1 MTIIKNTFFQLNNI
15 FFKKKQFF
23 IYLNYVSAYIF
34 ALLFLIL
41 SNYLE
46 LNNISKYILIIS
58 LTTVFASVIYS
69 STIKSKIINENIVID
84 ISRRSLFLLLT
95 LFLVVSVF
103 LLLKYSFL
111 IFSIFVLNII
121 YEICYNLIGISFIK
135 RNKISKHSKFQLAV
149 SLMRNAFL
157 LMHFF
162 FNDLL
167 IIIGTFYLIFTIIFF
182 VVLNKL
188 NLVFSENKRKIKIL
202 DISFVFSGVLIFQVD
217 KILGENL
224 LSKDNYFIYFLFYKF
239 ASIFQIFGSIL
250 TQPIRNTLISKEKIT
265 SEIINELKVHVV
277 LLFFLLVFINFF
289 LVFLIYF
296 PQFNFN
302 SKLMNFYNLIIFD
315 LISVGFVLHLISGF
329 FIDSLFINDKSK
341 KLFILNI
348 FILFLQ
354 IPLII
359 FFKFLIVWA
368 LIFLLSQ
375 VLLLIF
381 SFYLYK
387 KYIGYV

>member
-1 MTIIKNTFFQLNNI
+1 M
-15 FFKKKQFF
+15 
-23 IYLNYVSAYIF
+23 
-34 ALLFLIL
+34 
-41 SNYLE
+41 
-46 LNNISKYILIIS
+46 
-58 LTTVFASVIYS
+58 
-69 STIKSKIINENIVID
+69 
-84 ISRRSLFLLLT
+84 
-95 LFLVVSVF
+95 
-103 LLLKYSFL
+103 
-111 IFSIFVLNII
+111 
-121 YEICYNLIGISFIK
+121 
-135 RNKISKHSKFQLAV
+135 

-302 SKLMNFYNLIIFD
+302 SQLMNFYNLIIFD
-315 LISVGFVLHLISGF
+315 LISVGFILHLISGF